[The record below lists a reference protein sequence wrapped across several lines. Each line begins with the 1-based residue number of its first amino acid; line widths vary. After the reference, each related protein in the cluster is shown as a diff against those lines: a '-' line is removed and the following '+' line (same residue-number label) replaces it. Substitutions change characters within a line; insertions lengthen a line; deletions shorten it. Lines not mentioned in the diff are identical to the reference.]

1 MTGAFAM
8 TVLTDSA
15 GSRLHDYLTQVRV
28 ALAAHPDVSSEEVT
42 ADVQEH
48 IDTEF
53 AHVNRPVTL
62 EELEA
67 VLARLGPPNQ
77 WANVGVNSQAFANG
91 VAPFDGKEFLRELR
105 RKSRGVL
112 ATLWRG
118 PEDWRLPYLTFGL
131 TLLAPVTLGFT
142 LLLAYLLGRATVE
155 LAHEKGQ
162 PLGAR
167 RWLVYPAILMVN
179 GSLLFGLLFGPA
191 LIAGNYAGLEFN
203 HAIRSERD
211 GWPTSERIAKT
222 RAQYDAMHKASTLPM
237 PDAERAYYE
246 RILAVPRQMHV
257 TSDSGGEMVFAV
269 LAAIGPLAVWWA
281 ILGTAMWSFP
291 KLVTTIFHP
300 LLDGYDWLHGLRLAT
315 CSGIVFVIWAGTAQR
330 IW

>member
-1 MTGAFAM
+1 M

-15 GSRLHDYLTQVRV
+15 GSRLQDYLTQVRA
-28 ALAAHPDVSSEEVT
+28 ALAAHPDISSEEVT

-53 AHVNRPVTL
+53 ANVNRPVTL
-62 EELEA
+62 EELET

-77 WANVGVNSQAFANG
+77 WATVGANSQAFAAG
-91 VAPFDGKEFLRELR
+91 IAPFDGHEFLRELR

-118 PEDWRLPYLTFGL
+118 PEDWRLAYLTFGL

-142 LLLAYLLGRATVE
+142 LLLAYLLGRATVD
-155 LAHEKGQ
+155 LAREKGQ

-179 GSLLFGLLFGPA
+179 GSLLFGLMFGPA
-191 LIAGNYAGLEFN
+191 LLAANYARWEFN
-203 HAIRSERD
+203 DAVRSESG
-211 GWPTSERIAKT
+211 GWLNGER
-222 RAQYDAMHKASTLPM
+222 RVAQTMAEHEALYKASKLPI
-237 PDAERAYYE
+237 PNAERAYYE

-257 TSDSGGEMVFAV
+257 TDEFYGEMVFAILV
-269 LAAIGPLAVWWA
+269 AVGPLAAWWA
-281 ILGTAMWSFP
+281 ILGVAMWSFP
-291 KLVTTIFHP
+291 KWITTVFHP
-300 LLDGYDWLHGLRLAT
+300 LLDGYDSLHGLRLAT
-315 CSGIVFVIWAGTAQR
+315 CGGIAFFIWAGTAKQ

>member
-1 MTGAFAM
+1 MPF
-8 TVLTDSA
+8 DSNIVCFGPNQA
-15 GSRLHDYLTQVRV
+15 TPSWTSWK
-28 ALAAHPDVSSEEVT
+28 VSSKVVVSVT
-42 ADVQEH
+42 SGAT
-48 IDTEF
+48 I

-142 LLLAYLLGRATVE
+142 LLLAYLLGRATVD

-179 GSLLFGLLFGPA
+179 GSLLF
-191 LIAGNYAGLEFN
+191 
-203 HAIRSERD
+203 
-211 GWPTSERIAKT
+211 
-222 RAQYDAMHKASTLPM
+222 
-237 PDAERAYYE
+237 
-246 RILAVPRQMHV
+246 
-257 TSDSGGEMVFAV
+257 
-269 LAAIGPLAVWWA
+269 
-281 ILGTAMWSFP
+281 
-291 KLVTTIFHP
+291 
-300 LLDGYDWLHGLRLAT
+300 
-315 CSGIVFVIWAGTAQR
+315 
-330 IW
+330 